1 MMTANRAHWARMS
14 VRVLAAIGLSAA
26 LSGCVIEPLY
36 GPHYYRPYRAY
47 YGYY

>member
-1 MMTANRAHWARMS
+1 MTPSNKRRFATLSARL
-14 VRVLAAIGLSAA
+14 LAAIGLSVA

-47 YGYY
+47 YGY